1 MSTTSKTLSTALNE
15 LLSGLWKSDTVSIGD
30 MNKIL
35 AEELPRKAEV
45 YFLPHTVSTISLKRQ
60 EKNGLYSAEYT
71 LVDAKEQKKGA

>member
-15 LLSGLWKSDTVSIGD
+15 LLSGLWKSETVSICN

-45 YFLPHTVSTISLKRQ
+45 YFLPHKVSITSLKRQ
-60 EKNGLYSAEYT
+60 EENCLYSAEYT